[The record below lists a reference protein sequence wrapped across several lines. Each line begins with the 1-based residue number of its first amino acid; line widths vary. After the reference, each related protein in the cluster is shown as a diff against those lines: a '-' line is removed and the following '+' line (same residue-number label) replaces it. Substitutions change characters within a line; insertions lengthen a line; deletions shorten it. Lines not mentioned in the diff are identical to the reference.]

1 MAYTTINNST
11 DNFRVKLYTGNDT
24 ARSITFDESTNLQP
38 DLMWIKSR
46 SHGASWLC
54 NDVLRGA
61 TKRFKIDTNDAEST
75 QAQMITAFDTNGFSL
90 GTSSTSNGNTYNF
103 ASYSWKA
110 NGAGSANTDGDITST
125 VSVNTTAGFS
135 IVKYTGN
142 GSNAQTVGHGLG
154 SVPKVIIVKPM
165 NYSDHWSTYHEPLGN
180 TKYLY
185 LDGDNSV
192 FTGASRWS
200 DTSPTSSLFTIGT
213 GSPATGGGYTYDYIA
228 YCFAD
233 VTGYSK
239 FGSYIHNGSSG
250 TSGNFIYTG
259 FKPKWLM
266 LKNTSSGSTDWL
278 VQDTTRST
286 FNDVDDCLFAN
297 ENSAES
303 VNFNI
308 NFLSNGFK
316 LSGSGPTM
324 GSSGNTVIY
333 MAFGQSL
340 VGTNNIPA
348 TAR

>member
-1 MAYTTINNST
+1 VYSNSMSANGDYTLFLDTNEAKDNSQ
-11 DNFRVKLYTGNDT
+11 DYWGDT
-24 ARSITFDESTNLQP
+24 AP
-38 DLMWIKSR
+38 
-46 SHGASWLC
+46 
-54 NDVLRGA
+54 
-61 TKRFKIDTNDAEST
+61 
-75 QAQMITAFDTNGFSL
+75 
-90 GTSSTSNGNTYNF
+90 TS
-103 ASYSWKA
+103 
-110 NGAGSANTDGDITST
+110 
-125 VSVNTTAGFS
+125 
-135 IVKYTGN
+135 
-142 GSNAQTVGHGLG
+142 
-154 SVPKVIIVKPM
+154 
-165 NYSDHWSTYHEPLGN
+165 
-180 TKYLY
+180 
-185 LDGDNSV
+185 SV
-192 FTGASRWS
+192 FTVGSRQEAN
-200 DTSPTSSLFTIGT
+200 
-213 GSPATGGGYTYDYIA
+213 GSGNNIIA

-259 FKPKWLM
+259 FKPKFII